1 MTIVRALKKLMN
13 NYLSKSNFIRD
24 VLLLA
29 DMYQI
34 FWKESTNSFK
44 LDPIYFVFT
53 PGYSWDTMKMFVD
66 VRLKIIL
73 DIENYQFIESLIKGD
88 ISMIFK
94 GYTEANQ
101 KKLV

>member
-1 MTIVRALKKLMN
+1 MN
-13 NYLSKSNFIRD
+13 NCLSKPNFIRD

-29 DMYQI
+29 DVYQS

-44 LDPIYFVFT
+44 LDPVYFVFT
-53 PGYSWDTMKMFVD
+53 PGYSWDTMKMFVG

-73 DIENYQFIESLIKGD
+73 DIEKYQFIESLIKGD
-88 ISMIFK
+88 VSMIFK
-94 GYTEANQ
+94 GYTEAKQ